1 MTVQD
6 SYTPLD
12 KLLQDDLSLYIGP
25 QADSGCLVLVPAQ
38 TGIGKTHSIL
48 QLILTELAADEGGSE
63 PARRIYYVTNSVD
76 NVRQSYNGLL
86 EMIDVKLPKS
96 AASLKR
102 QILYLPRQDSQMQS
116 VSDAVVERV
125 IELFSLQTNRALQDK
140 WREMRK
146 MRRFM
151 DSHTHSKGTL
161 QSSLDQLAQTTYGL
175 LVNAIQSRQRSDQ
188 PLQLSDADMELLDC
202 LLPGDRMARGEARVA
217 FLTTHK
223 FMGGYQ
229 TLRGRTHPLRELD
242 NALLLIDEFDRQNE
256 VILQI
261 MAEQKALDLVELTRT
276 LHANLQLHQVE
287 RSSRYVGIEEQFDSL
302 RTALREFA
310 QRWHLEFAFNTEGDS
325 FEDEKVRLF
334 SDRTVTHA
342 HSSEHLFRLSTDQQ
356 LRKNVIHTAALDR
369 EAEQESFDKRLSR
382 FINEADWVYRRFIW
396 VMRSSVWRYMQNT
409 PRGDG
414 EARVDSATLQEAV
427 MSILSHLNLQRLS
440 DVVFA
445 ALDVQTS
452 LVGGREHRSSADI
465 RAGARTY
472 HDKGLKLTDVRRNEG
487 TRDTVSCYFTGLAVT
502 PSGLLARM
510 VEGGAKVVGVSATA
524 TSRTVIRNFDLTY
537 LQGRLGSRFIELT
550 PGQQEAVGDWYRSRR
565 RYADT
570 GVHIDV
576 QFTAEDRG
584 LVAEALENVSGRPVS
599 KPAMAL
605 GHLFGEEEGSDYRL
619 SWVSKLL
626 AALAGFMA
634 ARDNRYML
642 VLLNRTIS
650 SSRYPEFV
658 RFLENYLQRAAAESG
673 TGVRLFDGMN
683 AEAMAYG
690 EFDQVLRHLS
700 GSADKVVVLSAY
712 ASMGEGK
719 NPDYTVQQA
728 AELEQLV
735 WVGDG
740 QAPIRVKTDIDTLY
754 LEKPTHQLLS
764 SEDYQVGQLLLLH
777 QIMALQESGWISLAE
792 TRTWVR
798 EALQGMAYK
807 KHLGKYH
814 KTGDYVWL
822 IRKVIEQAV
831 GRTARTAFKRP
842 VIRLFA
848 DNELAP
854 FLSGD
859 ERSPTVLS
867 HEYSALVAAARN
879 YCQPCAASR
888 EYLLPYN
895 RAALSTADTLSLIR
909 ELMSGFRGA
918 AGESAIAS
926 WDGLR
931 KQLLAAPTI
940 ADPSSD
946 YPRLYL
952 QAPTTDGYRFSGG
965 LEVDR
970 EYMESDRNLL
980 FFDQAIGGRWISDE
994 ESGLPLLMRNPVVRE
1009 HFEQKGWATRWR
1021 PYPYTMNPAA
1031 FFNIY
1036 KAALGE
1042 EGVLAILQHMGLK
1055 ACPLP
1060 AEVYEFCDF
1069 LLRPHADQ
1077 PPIGIDAKHWRTDGA
1092 VEHHSGKFEK
1102 LRAALGMRRF
1112 VYINLFGSAEQSCR
1126 YLCNELKPALRK
1138 ESSVLEVPGLVDL
1151 QTGETIK
1158 DHLTTLLEWISE
1170 ADDCP
1175 DHTD

>member
-1 MTVQD
+1 MAIQD
-6 SYTPLD
+6 GYTPLD
-12 KLLQDDLSLYIGP
+12 KLLQDDLSPFIGP
-25 QADSGCLVLVPAQ
+25 QAATGCLVLVPAQ
-38 TGIGKTHSIL
+38 TGIGKTHSVL
-48 QLILTELAADEGGSE
+48 QLILAELVAGESSNKSV
-63 PARRIYYVTNSVD
+63 RQIYYVTNSVD
-76 NVRQSYNGLL
+76 NVRQSYNELL
-86 EMIDVKLPKS
+86 RTIDEKLPEH
-96 AASLKR
+96 AALLKR

-116 VSDAVVERV
+116 VSDAVVEQV
-125 IELFSLQTNRALQDK
+125 IELFSLQANRVLQDK

-151 DSHTHSKGTL
+151 ESHSHSKGAL

-175 LVNAIQSRQRSDQ
+175 LVNAIQSRQRSEY
-188 PLQLSDADMELLDC
+188 PLQLSEADLELLDC

-256 VILQI
+256 VILHI
-261 MAEQKALDLVELTRT
+261 MAEQKALDLIELTRT

-287 RSSRYVGIEEQFDSL
+287 RSSRYAGIEEQFDSL
-302 RTALREFA
+302 RLSLSEFA

-342 HSSEHLFRLSTDQQ
+342 HSSAHLFRLSTDQQ
-356 LRKNVIHTAALDR
+356 LRKNVIYTEVMGS
-369 EAEQESFDKRLSR
+369 EAGQDSFDKRLSR

-396 VMRSSVWRYMQNT
+396 VMRSSVWRYMQNS
-409 PRGDG
+409 PSRDSD
-414 EARVDSATLQEAV
+414 ARADSATLQEAV

-445 ALDVQTS
+445 ALDVQSS
-452 LVGGREHRSSADI
+452 LVGGRGHRSPEDI

-524 TSRTVIRNFDLTY
+524 TSRTVIRNFDLAY
-537 LQGRLGSRFIELT
+537 LQGRLGPRFIELT
-550 PGQQEAVGDWYRSRR
+550 REQQEAVGNWYRSRR

-570 GVHIDV
+570 GVQIDV
-576 QFTAEDRG
+576 QFVAEDRR
-584 LVAEALENVSGRPVS
+584 LVAEALQSLSGRPVS

-605 GHLFGEEEGSDYRL
+605 EYLFGEEEGGDYQL
-619 SWVSKLL
+619 SWVSKLV

-634 ARDNRYML
+634 AEHNRYML

-650 SSRYPEFV
+650 ASRYPRFV
-658 RFLENYLQRAAAESG
+658 NFLKSFLQRAAADSG
-673 TGVRLFDGMN
+673 VGVRLFDGMN
-683 AEAMAYG
+683 ADAMAYG
-690 EFDQVLRHLS
+690 EFDEVRNHLG

-712 ASMGEGK
+712 GSMGEGK
-719 NPDYTVQQA
+719 NPDYAVQQV

-735 WVGDG
+735 WVGNG
-740 QAPIRVKTDIDTLY
+740 QAPASVRTDIDTLY
-754 LEKPTHQLLS
+754 LEKPTHQLFS

-798 EALQGMAYK
+798 KALQGMAHRQ
-807 KHLGKYH
+807 HLGAYH

-848 DNELAP
+848 DGDLAP
-854 FLSGD
+854 LLAGD
-859 ERSPTVLS
+859 ERSPNVLS
-867 HEYSALVAAARN
+867 HEYSALVAAAKR
-879 YCQPCAASR
+879 YCKPSAASR

-926 WDGLR
+926 WEGLR

-940 ADPSSD
+940 AGASSD

-952 QAPTTDGYRFSGG
+952 QAPATDGYRFSGG

-980 FFDQAIGGRWISDE
+980 FFDQANGGRWVSE
-994 ESGLPLLMRNPVVRE
+994 AESGLPLLMRNPVVRQY
-1009 HFEQKGWATRWR
+1009 FEQKGWAIRWH
-1021 PYPYTMNPAA
+1021 PHTYIMNPAA

-1042 EGVLAILQHMGLK
+1042 EGAQAILQHMGLEV
-1055 ACPLP
+1055 CPLP
-1060 AEVYEFCDF
+1060 AEVYELCDF
-1069 LLRPHADQ
+1069 LLRPHADL
-1077 PPIGIDAKHWRTDGA
+1077 PPVGVDIKHWRTDGV
-1092 VEHHSGKFEK
+1092 VENHFGKFDK
-1102 LRAALGMRRF
+1102 LKAVLGMRRLA
-1112 VYINLFGSAEQSCR
+1112 YINLFGSAGQSCR

-1138 ESSVLEVPGLVDL
+1138 ESSVLEVPGLLDS
-1151 QTGETIK
+1151 QTGETLK
-1158 DHLTTLLEWISE
+1158 DHLTTLLEWISD
-1170 ADDCP
+1170 ADDCTDHP
-1175 DHTD
+1175 D